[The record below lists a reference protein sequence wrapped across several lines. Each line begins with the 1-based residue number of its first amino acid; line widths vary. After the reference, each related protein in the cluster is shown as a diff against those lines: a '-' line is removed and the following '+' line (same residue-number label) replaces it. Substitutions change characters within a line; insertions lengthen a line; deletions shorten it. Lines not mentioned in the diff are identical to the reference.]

1 VKRVIKFTSLGLLG
15 GVASMGLV
23 LGLLLGTQAG
33 SRWALGKVPGLE
45 VADFQG
51 RLAGSW
57 QASRL
62 TWADGGSTVE
72 MQAPSLAWSPACLL
86 RATLCIDRLQA
97 DRIDMAFAPST
108 EPTESAPLQLPTL
121 RLPLAIELGEVKV
134 GQLRL
139 DGSDLLGDLQLAAH
153 WTNSGIRIDSLRLLR
168 DDLQLSLQ
176 GDLQPEGDWPVTLQA
191 QLQLPAVD
199 EKPWQLALT
208 AKGQLQKTLEL
219 AGTSSGYLDATLS
232 GQLQA
237 LAEHLPATLHIRSD
251 AFKPA
256 GALPDTLQLNALELD
271 AKGDLLDGYQLSG
284 RASLPAEQSPIA
296 LLLSGL
302 VDSKGAR
309 LDALD
314 LTASDS
320 QRVKLQATADWQQGL
335 SADAQLDWQ
344 DFPWLRLYPLETP
357 PEVTLKRF
365 NTQVHY
371 RDGNYQG
378 TFTGDLDGPAGA
390 FSLASPFEGDLTQVK
405 LPQLALT
412 AGQGKAAGSVAVRFA
427 DTLAWDVDL
436 QLSALDP
443 AYWLAE
449 LPGTLAGPLRSK
461 GEL

>member
-1 VKRVIKFTSLGLLG
+1 
-15 GVASMGLV
+15 MGLV

-199 EKPWQLALT
+199 ENP
-208 AKGQLQKTLEL
+208 
-219 AGTSSGYLDATLS
+219 
-232 GQLQA
+232 
-237 LAEHLPATLHIRSD
+237 
-251 AFKPA
+251 
-256 GALPDTLQLNALELD
+256 
-271 AKGDLLDGYQLSG
+271 
-284 RASLPAEQSPIA
+284 
-296 LLLSGL
+296 
-302 VDSKGAR
+302 
-309 LDALD
+309 
-314 LTASDS
+314 
-320 QRVKLQATADWQQGL
+320 
-335 SADAQLDWQ
+335 
-344 DFPWLRLYPLETP
+344 
-357 PEVTLKRF
+357 
-365 NTQVHY
+365 
-371 RDGNYQG
+371 GN
-378 TFTGDLDGPAGA
+378 
-390 FSLASPFEGDLTQVK
+390 
-405 LPQLALT
+405 
-412 AGQGKAAGSVAVRFA
+412 
-427 DTLAWDVDL
+427 WH
-436 QLSALDP
+436 
-443 AYWLAE
+443 
-449 LPGTLAGPLRSK
+449 
-461 GEL
+461 